1 MIATI
6 IMVLI
11 AAYLILYFSG
21 KYYLRENYTAG
32 PPPVYDTTGVRADL
46 MPDRPFVAD
55 PIDSVDD
62 YEYSLVFQNE
72 GNRAAGR
79 AEINAAMSRYPLD
92 WVNRP
97 PSDERFQ
104 SYRDAFIDASQKSIA
119 PPNTEGFNTIQGVNM
134 VPPDKDA
141 LDAEELRIL
150 QTYVP
155 EKAQDLMT
163 YSVDDATNL
172 VRKIYERRGEEAVVE
187 PSRQGQNVFEIVE
200 VKKKNEPVQWEDE
213 MPAAERSAL
222 RGEEQIV
229 VPTPATDI
237 AAGLDPFY
245 EPRTTVRMNRNDYT
259 QWTPGLERQFAPTYP
274 VKNWY

>member
-11 AAYLILYFSG
+11 AAYLALYFYG
-21 KYYLRENYTAG
+21 RYYLRENYASG
-32 PPPVYDTTGVRADL
+32 PPPVYDTTGVRLDL
-46 MPDRPFVAD
+46 TPDRPFVSD
-55 PIDSVDD
+55 PINSLDD

-72 GNRAAGR
+72 GNRTAGR
-79 AEINAAMSRYPLD
+79 AAINAAMSRYPLD

-97 PSDERFQ
+97 PSDEKFQ
-104 SYRDAFIDASQKSIA
+104 SYRDAFIDASQKA
-119 PPNTEGFNTIQGVNM
+119 MAPNTEGFNTIQGATM
-134 VPPDKDA
+134 IPPDQDA

-150 QTYVP
+150 QTYEP
-155 EKAQDLMT
+155 EKPQDLVT

-187 PSRQGQNVFEIVE
+187 KSKQGTNVFEIVE
-200 VKKKNEPVQWEDE
+200 VKKKNEPVQWVDDL
-213 MPAAERSAL
+213 PAVERSGL
-222 RGEEQIV
+222 RGENQIV
-229 VPTPATDI
+229 VPTVATDI